1 MWRNL
6 KQAESWIIV
15 LAAAGILLIT
25 MGLRQSLGLFIK
37 PITQTTALSVE
48 TLSLALAIGQF
59 VWGAIQ
65 PFSGA
70 LADRYGANRV
80 LSLGIVVMAGGLV
93 VAPLWL
99 SDIGLII
106 SLGILIAMG
115 SGASSFSVL
124 MGATAQ
130 RLAPEARATASGVIN
145 AGSSFGQFI
154 FAPITQTLIN
164 AFGWVNALFTMAV
177 LTLSALPLVKSVTAQ
192 VNPVAHTHS
201 ADTGLWAS
209 VKTALRNPNYWL
221 LNAGFFTCGFHVAF
235 LVTHLPGEVNLCGLP
250 ASVASW
256 SLGLIGL
263 SNIFGSLF
271 AGWCVSRYRSKYILA
286 IMYASR
292 AVLIVWYLMMPR
304 MEWTYYAFAI
314 GLGFTWLATV
324 PPTAAIV
331 GKLFGVRYM
340 ATLFGILVFSHQV
353 GGFFG
358 AYLGGKTLSAFGDF
372 TWMWYADMGLALM
385 AALVNLPIKEAPISK
400 AA

>member
-1 MWRNL
+1 
-6 KQAESWIIV
+6 
-15 LAAAGILLIT
+15 
-25 MGLRQSLGLFIK
+25 
-37 PITQTTALSVE
+37 
-48 TLSLALAIGQF
+48 
-59 VWGAIQ
+59 
-65 PFSGA
+65 
-70 LADRYGANRV
+70 
-80 LSLGIVVMAGGLV
+80 
-93 VAPLWL
+93 
-99 SDIGLII
+99 
-106 SLGILIAMG
+106 
-115 SGASSFSVL
+115 
-124 MGATAQ
+124 
-130 RLAPEARATASGVIN
+130 
-145 AGSSFGQFI
+145 
-154 FAPITQTLIN
+154 
-164 AFGWVNALFTMAV
+164 
-177 LTLSALPLVKSVTAQ
+177 
-192 VNPVAHTHS
+192 
-201 ADTGLWAS
+201 
-209 VKTALRNPNYWL
+209 
-221 LNAGFFTCGFHVAF
+221 
-235 LVTHLPGEVNLCGLP
+235 
-250 ASVASW
+250 
-256 SLGLIGL
+256 LGLIGL

-304 MEWTYYAFAI
+304 MEWTYYTFAI

>member
-1 MWRNL
+1 
-6 KQAESWIIV
+6 
-15 LAAAGILLIT
+15 
-25 MGLRQSLGLFIK
+25 
-37 PITQTTALSVE
+37 
-48 TLSLALAIGQF
+48 
-59 VWGAIQ
+59 
-65 PFSGA
+65 
-70 LADRYGANRV
+70 
-80 LSLGIVVMAGGLV
+80 MAFGFT
-93 VAPLWL
+93 VAPLLL
-99 SDIGLII
+99 SDFGLII

-124 MGATAQ
+124 MGVTAQ

-164 AFGWVNALFTMAV
+164 ALGWVNALFTMAA
-177 LTLSALPLVKSVTAQ
+177 LTLTALPLVKSVTGQ
-192 VNPVAHTHS
+192 VNAVTHTHT
-201 ADTGLWAS
+201 ADAGLWAS
-209 VKTALRNPNYWL
+209 VKTALHNPNYWL

-263 SNIFGSLF
+263 SNIFGSLL

-292 AVLIVWYLMMPR
+292 ALLIVWYLMMPR
-304 MEWTYYAFAI
+304 VEWTYYAFAI
-314 GLGFTWLATV
+314 GLGLTWLATV
-324 PPTAAIV
+324 PPTAALV

-358 AYLGGKTLSAFGDF
+358 AYLGGKALTAFGDF
-372 TWMWYADMGLALM
+372 TWMWYADMGLAIM
-385 AALVNLPIKEAPISK
+385 AALVNLPIQEAPITK
-400 AA
+400 AP

>member
-1 MWRNL
+1 
-6 KQAESWIIV
+6 
-15 LAAAGILLIT
+15 
-25 MGLRQSLGLFIK
+25 
-37 PITQTTALSVE
+37 
-48 TLSLALAIGQF
+48 

-70 LADRYGANRV
+70 LADRYGASRV

-192 VNPVAHTHS
+192 VNSVAHPHS